1 MQTVVQKWGNSLG
14 IRIPSI
20 YAKELNL
27 KNGSSVEILELKG
40 NIIIMPP
47 KETLEELL
55 SRVTLENMHEPFEF
69 GLSIGKEEW

>member
-27 KNGSSVEILELKG
+27 KNGSYVEILEEKG
-40 NIIIMPP
+40 NIIIVPP
-47 KETLEELL
+47 KATLEELL
-55 SRVTLENMHEPFEF
+55 SRVTIENIHEPFES
-69 GLSIGKEEW
+69 GLPLGKEEW